1 MVDCGTKGL
10 MAVRVPVCSWYM
22 SVDFELFLLLPLYA
36 VAFAYNR
43 ILGYTIPA
51 LLWAASII
59 YSWQVGVGTSGGSHQ
74 LDVSEVMKK
83 LLCSTPSSLN
93 L

>member
-1 MVDCGTKGL
+1 

-43 ILGYTIPA
+43 ILGYAIPA

-59 YSWQVGVGTSGGSHQ
+59 YSWQVGGHLEYLMSWSIYQ
-74 LDVSEVMKK
+74 SPEKSCSRR
-83 LLCSTPSSLN
+83 LL
-93 L
+93 